1 MPDTS
6 SKRTFFRVTSY
17 SPHNQHKTSMLHS
30 WLNWLAPIIKLLGF
44 LLILLSCFKLAPVIL
59 LFSEGQHQDTWVFL
73 YSMLFTLLCGSIM
86 VGLGSL
92 APFNLRGRQIF
103 LLTSLSWIVL
113 SFFSA
118 FPLLFGS
125 TNLSISDAVFETVSG
140 LTTTGATVLSN
151 LDNMSHGILL
161 WRGILQ
167 WLGGIGIIVM
177 GMAILPFL
185 QVGGMR
191 LFQSESSDWSEK
203 AMPRSSTLA
212 KAIGKVYIGL
222 TLLCILS
229 YWLAGMT
236 PFDALVHGMSTS
248 ATGGF
253 ANYDASMGQFSGNT
267 LILWITTLFM
277 FLSALPFVLY
287 VHLIQGRPFPLL
299 KDSQVHALAR
309 ILLGAILSMTL
320 YLMLKLDWDWY
331 QALTHASFNIVSV
344 VTTTGYASHDY
355 NAWGSFAVVF
365 FLYLMFIGGC
375 SGSTS
380 GGFKVFRLQ
389 LSWMLMRNQMMTLL
403 HPRGIFAQ
411 RYNGRPVQDDVIRS
425 MVAFAFFF
433 FATIATLALALALM
447 GLDFLTSLTA
457 AVTAV
462 ANVGPGLGDLVGPAG
477 NFSSLPDAGKW
488 LMSIGMILG
497 RLEIVTFMILFT
509 RAFWRT

>member
-6 SKRTFFRVTSY
+6 SRHALPRSAFHPTHRSAI
-17 SPHNQHKTSMLHS
+17 SPLHA
-30 WLNWLAPIIKLLGF
+30 WFIWLAPIIKLMGLLLLLLG
-44 LLILLSCFKLAPVIL
+44 SFKLAPIVL
-59 LFSEGQHQDTWVFL
+59 LFLEGERQDTWVFI
-73 YSMLFTLLCGSIM
+73 YSMLLTLVCGGLM
-86 VGLGSL
+86 VAIGSL
-92 APFNLRGRQIF
+92 APFTLRGRQIF

-125 TNLSISDAVFETVSG
+125 TDLSISDAVFETVSG
-140 LTTTGATVLSN
+140 LTTTGSTVLSG

-203 AMPRSSTLA
+203 ALPRSGTIA

-222 TLLCILS
+222 TLLCIFS

-236 PFDALVHGMSTS
+236 PFDALVHGLSTS

-253 ANYDASMGQFSGNT
+253 GSYDASMGQFANSPA
-267 LILWITTLFM
+267 ILWITVLFM
-277 FLSALPFVLY
+277 FLGALPFVLY
-287 VHLIQGRPFPLL
+287 VHLIQGHPLPML
-299 KDSQVHALAR
+299 RDSQVRALLK
-309 ILLGAILSMTL
+309 ILLVSVLIMTL
-320 YLMLKLDWDWY
+320 YLMTRHDRSWFD
-331 QALTHASFNIVSV
+331 ALTQAAFNVVSI
-344 VTTTGYASHDY
+344 VTTTGYTSTDY
-355 NAWGSFAVVF
+355 NAWGSFAVVL

-380 GGFKVFRLQ
+380 GGFKVFRHQ
-389 LSWMLMRNQMMTLL
+389 LSLMLMRNQMMALL
-403 HPRGIFAQ
+403 HPRGVFSQ
-411 RYNGRPVQDDVIRS
+411 RYNGRPVPDDVIRS

-433 FATIATLALALALM
+433 FATIGALALALAFM
-447 GLDFLTSLTA
+447 GLDFITSFTA
-457 AVTAV
+457 AVTSV
-462 ANVGPGLGDLVGPAG
+462 ANIGPGLGDVIGPAG
-477 NFSSLPDAGKW
+477 TFAPLPDAGKW
-488 LMSIGMILG
+488 LLSLGMILG

-509 RAFWRT
+509 RAFWRA